1 MRRSALL
8 SGALVMVL
16 FVSGPAGML
25 RAGAE
30 DATAMP
36 KGGLQDPFLENL
48 SGKWDLTRRIRGRE
62 ERNAVDA
69 EWVLAHQF
77 LRVRM
82 IDVARPPAYEAL
94 VMIGYDD
101 GSKRYVAQWC
111 DTWGGKFSAIG
122 YGKRSGDSIE
132 LRFEFS
138 DGPFYNTFTWHP
150 ETRGWTCRLE
160 NVDQKGER
168 VLFAEDSLR
177 RP

>member
-1 MRRSALL
+1 MRRSTLAIAVVLGVFL
-8 SGALVMVL
+8 GALART
-16 FVSGPAGML
+16 P
-25 RAGAE
+25 RARAEGAE
-30 DATAMP
+30 RS
-36 KGGLQDPFLENL
+36 KEGLRDPFLENL

-69 EWVLAHQF
+69 EWVLDHQF
-77 LRVRM
+77 LRLHM
-82 IDVARPPAYEAL
+82 IDAARPPAYEAL

-101 GSKRYVAQWC
+101 GSQRYVAQWC

-122 YGKRSGDSIE
+122 YGKRSGNSIE

-150 ETRGWTCRLE
+150 ETRGWICRLE
-160 NVDQKGER
+160 NVDKDGKR